1 MSSFFLYLRIK
12 LTNTLLW
19 HTFYQTENIN
29 KYNMRK
35 TILLSVMFLGSL
47 AFAQKKAPVVGGDRD
62 VHGCIGSAGYTYSQI
77 KNDCVRVFEQK
88 IKLNEVGSDKGYTT
102 MTAVIF
108 SKDMKRAE
116 IFIPDGN
123 AKSIILNK
131 EGKSKI
137 WKSGSYIKESY
148 VLIPYKKTRYQIKK
162 DDVVI
167 YQ

>member
-1 MSSFFLYLRIK
+1 MK
-12 LTNTLLW
+12 
-19 HTFYQTENIN
+19 
-29 KYNMRK
+29 K
-35 TILLSVMFLGSL
+35 TILLGAMFFGAL
-47 AFAQKKAPVVGGDRD
+47 AFAQKKTPVVGGDRD

-88 IKLNEVGSDKGYTT
+88 IKLNEVSSDKSYTT

-108 SKDMKRAE
+108 SKNMKKAE
-116 IFIPDGN
+116 IFIPDGA
-123 AKSIILNK
+123 AKSIILTRQ
-131 EGKSKI
+131 GKGKI
-137 WKSGSYIKESY
+137 WKSGSHIKESY

>member
-1 MSSFFLYLRIK
+1 
-12 LTNTLLW
+12 
-19 HTFYQTENIN
+19 
-29 KYNMRK
+29 MRK
-35 TILLSVMFLGSL
+35 TILLGTMLLSSL
-47 AFAQKKAPVVGGDRD
+47 AFTQQKSPKGGDKD

-88 IKLNEVGSDKGYTT
+88 IKLKEVDSDESYTS
-102 MTAVIF
+102 MTAIIF

-131 EGKSKI
+131 EGKSKM
-137 WKSGSYIKESY
+137 WKSGSYIKETY
-148 VLIPYKKTRYQIKK
+148 VLVPYKKSRYQIKK
-162 DDVVI
+162 GDVVI

>member
-1 MSSFFLYLRIK
+1 MK
-12 LTNTLLW
+12 
-19 HTFYQTENIN
+19 
-29 KYNMRK
+29 K
-35 TILLSVMFLGSL
+35 TILFSAMFLGSL
-47 AFAQKKAPVVGGDRD
+47 VFAQKVGGDRD

-88 IKLNEVGSDKGYTT
+88 IKLNEVNSDKSYTS

-108 SKDMKRAE
+108 SKNMKKAE

-123 AKSIILNK
+123 AKSIILDRQ
-131 EGKSKI
+131 GKGKI
-137 WKSGSYIKESY
+137 WKSGSYIKETY
-148 VLIPYKKTRYQIKK
+148 VLVPYKKTGYQIKK

>member
-1 MSSFFLYLRIK
+1 MK
-12 LTNTLLW
+12 
-19 HTFYQTENIN
+19 
-29 KYNMRK
+29 K
-35 TILLSVMFLGSL
+35 TILFSAMFLGSL
-47 AFAQKKAPVVGGDRD
+47 VFAQKAPVVGGDKD
-62 VHGCIGSAGYTYSQI
+62 VHGCKGSAGYTYSQI

-88 IKLNEVGSDKGYTT
+88 IKLNEVSTEKGYTT

-116 IFIPDGN
+116 IFIPDGA
-123 AKSIILNK
+123 AKSIILTRQ
-131 EGKSKI
+131 GKGKL

-148 VLIPYKKTRYQIKK
+148 VLVPYKKTRYQIKK

>member
-1 MSSFFLYLRIK
+1 MK
-12 LTNTLLW
+12 
-19 HTFYQTENIN
+19 
-29 KYNMRK
+29 K
-35 TILLSVMFLGSL
+35 TILFSALFLGSL
-47 AFAQKKAPVVGGDRD
+47 AFAQQKGQKVGGDRD

-88 IKLNEVGSDKGYTT
+88 IKLNEVSSDNSYTS

-123 AKSIILNK
+123 AKSIILNR
-131 EGKSKI
+131 EGKGKI
-137 WKSGSYIKESY
+137 WKSGSYIKERY
-148 VLIPYKKTRYQIKK
+148 VLVPYKKTGYQIKK

>member
-1 MSSFFLYLRIK
+1 
-12 LTNTLLW
+12 
-19 HTFYQTENIN
+19 
-29 KYNMRK
+29 MRK
-35 TILLSVMFLGSL
+35 TILLGAMFVSSL
-47 AFAQKKAPVVGGDRD
+47 AFTQQKSPVLGGDRD

-77 KNDCVRVFEQK
+77 KNVCVKVFEQK
-88 IKLNEVGSDKGYTT
+88 IKLTEVSSDKSYTS

-123 AKSIILNK
+123 AKSIILTK

-137 WKSGSYIKESY
+137 WKSGSHIKEAY
-148 VLIPYKKTRYQIKK
+148 VLVPYKKVRYQLKK